1 MSESEY
7 VDRTPLDDP
16 AWVIALVEERD
27 ALRARVREL
36 EGAVEAARTT
46 AIREAVERLS
56 DDVIARELSPP
67 VDEYG
72 GFGWW
77 FNDAAS
83 FRTALLETL
92 LPAPAPGRD
101 TNKGGVAQTRP
112 RGPGRRGQ
120 RPEPGPRP
128 RGGR

>member
-36 EGAVEAARTT
+36 EGALEK
-46 AIREAVERLS
+46 
-56 DDVIARELSPP
+56 
-67 VDEYG
+67 YG
-72 GFGWW
+72 EHEVSCEFYDGNACDCG
-77 FNDAAS
+77 
-83 FRTALLETL
+83 LESA

-101 TNKGGVAQTRP
+101 TDGGPDALNLSRDLA
-112 RGPGRRGQ
+112 
-120 RPEPGPRP
+120 
-128 RGGR
+128 GGGTDGG

>member
-36 EGAVEAARTT
+36 EGEALALRLHSGKMESVLRRYVEMVEECGPICRCGGAAHNR
-46 AIREAVERLS
+46 AEASLYRS
-56 DDVIARELSPP
+56 AR
-67 VDEYG
+67 
-72 GFGWW
+72 
-77 FNDAAS
+77 A
-83 FRTALLETL
+83 L

-101 TNKGGVAQTRP
+101 TA
-112 RGPGRRGQ
+112 GPGTTT
-120 RPEPGPRP
+120 
-128 RGGR
+128 GGTDAA